1 MKKGDIIKTCSER
14 YMLTE
19 RIEDFGHGEGG
30 WVCVDMNTINEK
42 GWNNITAFDCWRVT
56 DKYLEFQIQRGV
68 ITVEQI

>member
-14 YMLTE
+14 YILTE

-30 WVCVDMNTINEK
+30 WVCVDMSK
-42 GWNNITAFDCWRVT
+42 DRDNITAFDSWRVT

-68 ITVEQI
+68 ITVE

>member
-1 MKKGDIIKTCSER
+1 MKKGDIIKMCSER

-42 GWNNITAFDCWRVT
+42 GRDNITGFDCWRVT

-68 ITVEQI
+68 ITVE

>member
-1 MKKGDIIKTCSER
+1 MKKGDIIKMCSER

-19 RIEDFGHGEGG
+19 RIEDFGHGESG

-42 GWNNITAFDCWRVT
+42 GRDNITAFDCWRVT

-68 ITVEQI
+68 ITVE

>member
-14 YMLTE
+14 YILTE

-30 WVCVDMNTINEK
+30 WVCVDMSK
-42 GWNNITAFDCWRVT
+42 DRDNITVFDCWRVT

-68 ITVEQI
+68 ITVE

>member
-14 YMLTE
+14 YILTE

-30 WVCVDMNTINEK
+30 WVCVDMSK
-42 GWNNITAFDCWRVT
+42 DRDNITAFDCWRVT

-68 ITVEQI
+68 ITLE

>member
-1 MKKGDIIKTCSER
+1 MKKGDVIKKCSER
-14 YMLTE
+14 YILTE

-42 GWNNITAFDCWRVT
+42 GRDNITAFDCWRVT

-68 ITVEQI
+68 ITVE

>member
-1 MKKGDIIKTCSER
+1 MKKGDIIKKCSER
-14 YMLTE
+14 YILTE

-42 GWNNITAFDCWRVT
+42 GRDNITAIDCWRVT

-68 ITVEQI
+68 ITVE

>member
-14 YMLTE
+14 YILTE

-30 WVCVDMNTINEK
+30 WVCVDMSK
-42 GWNNITAFDCWRVT
+42 DRDNITAFDCWRVT

-68 ITVEQI
+68 ITVE